1 MVWHMEGQGAAV
13 LTSACHGHASSRSS
27 ASWQASGAVKPI
39 GRQCHRAIRLQGIKV
54 EDSDEPAP
62 APAPA
67 PAHSS
72 DEDIDAEAEVLEQQG
87 EVLEQSNSWP
97 GKVLERF
104 NSSRMAV
111 LAQVF

>member
-1 MVWHMEGQGAAV
+1 M
-13 LTSACHGHASSRSS
+13 S
-27 ASWQASGAVKPI
+27 PP
-39 GRQCHRAIRLQGIKV
+39 RLLRRLL
-54 EDSDEPAP
+54 
-62 APAPA
+62 
-67 PAHSS
+67 HSS

-111 LAQVF
+111 LAAVRFCPTM